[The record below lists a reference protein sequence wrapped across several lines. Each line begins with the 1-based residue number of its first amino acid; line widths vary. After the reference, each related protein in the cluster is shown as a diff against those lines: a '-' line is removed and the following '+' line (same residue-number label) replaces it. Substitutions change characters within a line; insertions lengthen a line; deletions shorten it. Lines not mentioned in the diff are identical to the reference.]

1 MVRRGGS
8 ARRSV
13 AVLLGGAMVA
23 LASCGEGRPDAAPGR
38 AEPSARSSRATDEPP
53 DWLAEHH
60 RSIAAAGED
69 LIVVGDGG
77 RDVWRRSPDGRWHP
91 LPPVPDRGHFGFVQ
105 SVGDTVVVTGS
116 SCSFSCDSGVLRGY
130 VLSADHDGWRSVD
143 WPDRVR
149 IDSET
154 EFVPN
159 GETDDMAMVFAGGTD
174 YAVDA
179 AGTARALPG
188 RRISGVADCY
198 LSDRIVHVPLEHRP
212 SEPTPEELA
221 ALERG
226 EFRMWSVPYQVTGAA
241 DVMRIDDG
249 EPTWQRSEHEPPPF
263 TTGFTS
269 FYCDEDATVLI
280 GVGPD
285 QGRELVH
292 SATDDAWTV
301 RDSNFVELTGTA
313 ELPRGW
319 DQRVARSPDG
329 RTEFVVLATPDER
342 RLVSR
347 TDDGPWVDMA
357 RSPTVVFAT
366 DEGVYAFDHTTDTD
380 LVRIWPAG

>member
-1 MVRRGGS
+1 MAWWGRSWQLFGIIGGF
-8 ARRSV
+8 A
-13 AVLLGGAMVA
+13 LG
-23 LASCGEGRPDAAPGR
+23 CGELDAGAPVVAGDARSEDEVGDLAVADPPPRDAAPSDPRDAGAR
-38 AEPSARSSRATDEPP
+38 DTGARDAGPATDADPSAVSDAGAP
-53 DWLAEHH
+53 DA
-60 RSIAAAGED
+60 
-69 LIVVGDGG
+69 
-77 RDVWRRSPDGRWHP
+77 SPDPCAACADTCRAGVCGRLVNNPVLAGDHP
-91 LPPVPDRGHFGFVQ
+91 DP
-105 SVGDTVVVTGS
+105 
-116 SCSFSCDSGVLRGY
+116 
-130 VLSADHDGWRSVD
+130 
-143 WPDRVR
+143 
-149 IDSET
+149 
-154 EFVPN
+154 
-159 GETDDMAMVFAGGTD
+159 
-174 YAVDA
+174 
-179 AGTARALPG
+179 
-188 RRISGVADCY
+188 
-198 LSDRIVHVPLEHRP
+198 
-212 SEPTPEELA
+212 
-221 ALERG
+221 
-226 EFRMWSVPYQVTGAA
+226 